1 MSITRVVLQ
10 FALLGLVVLVVVS
23 VGSAAVSR
31 RVATKAAID
40 DARRATYVYAN
51 GIVRPIMPDALLTMD
66 PEAVARIDVPVK
78 AYVISSSLFRVKIWR
93 QDGTII
99 YSDQD
104 ALIGKRY
111 VLSSDEVNAF
121 NEGKVIAEVS
131 SASAAENTFE
141 AGRGNVLE
149 VYLPLNMQNGT
160 PVLFETY
167 YRYDLVKAAGKQLW
181 LNFSPVTLGSLLLLE
196 VVQIPLALSLA
207 RRLKRGQR
215 QRERLLQHA
224 IDSSEQ
230 ERRRVAGDLHDGV
243 VQDLTGVS
251 LQLSAAGMRREGVAH
266 TELDVVTADAAHRL
280 RDSIR
285 SLRALLVD
293 IYPPNLYDEGL
304 DVVLSDLATRLSNRG
319 IDIHVDVVLPESL
332 PREVTGL
339 LYRGAQEALRN
350 VLAHAEASEVTVT
363 ARADDDMAMLVVRD
377 DGRGFAPDSIADRP
391 REGHVGLRVLAD
403 LAAEAGGTLRVESS
417 PGLGTR
423 VRLGVPIR

>member
-1 MSITRVVLQ
+1 MLQ
-10 FALLGLVVLVVVS
+10 FALIGLVVLIVVS
-23 VGSAAVSR
+23 VGTAAVSR

-51 GIVRPIMPDALLTMD
+51 GIVRPILTDGLLVTDPDS
-66 PEAVARIDVPVK
+66 VAPIDTAVK
-78 AYVISSSLFRVKIWR
+78 AYVLSSSLFRVKIWR
-93 QDGTII
+93 QDGTVV
-99 YSDQD
+99 YSDQQP
-104 ALIGKRY
+104 LIGRRY
-111 VLSSDEVNAF
+111 QLSSNEVDAF
-121 NEGKVIAEVS
+121 WKNRVVAEVS
-131 SASAAENTFE
+131 SATAAENTFE
-141 AGRGNVLE
+141 AGHGNVLK
-149 VYLPLNMQNGT
+149 VYLPLNTPNGT
-160 PVLFETY
+160 PLLFDTY
-167 YRYDLVKAAGKQLW
+167 YRYDRVKAAGKQLW

-196 VVQIPLALSLA
+196 VVQIPLAFSLA
-207 RRLKRGQR
+207 RQLKRGQR

-251 LQLSAAGMRREGVAH
+251 LQLSAAGMRREGEPRM
-266 TELDVVTADAAHRL
+266 ELDVVTADAAHRL

-304 DVVLSDLATRLSNRG
+304 DVVLADLATRLSNRG
-319 IDIHVDVVLPESL
+319 INIHVDVVLPESL

-350 VLAHAEASEVTVT
+350 VLAHAEANEVKVT

-377 DGRGFAPDSIADRP
+377 DGRGFAPDSIGDRP

-403 LAAEAGGTLRVESS
+403 LAAEAGGMLRVESS